1 MNIDKI
7 RKNIEELKNQKIKI
21 RISIGRGK
29 YEYLEGIIKDIYQ
42 HLFVLETNKGVKSF
56 TYADIAMKQVVLSKF
71 N

>member
-42 HLFVLETNKGVKSF
+42 HLFVLETNKGIKSF

>member
-21 RISIGRGK
+21 RINIGRGK
-29 YEYLEGIIKDIYQ
+29 HEYLEGIIKDIYQ

>member
-21 RISIGRGK
+21 RINIGRGK

-42 HLFVLETNKGVKSF
+42 HLFVLETNKGIKSF